1 MTKTSQCPSIADA
14 PLSAAARSVWAKSGF
29 DPKTGTYRP
38 LWSPLWLHLLDTA
51 AVARHLALNWYGP
64 TVPDL
69 LEREFA
75 DSTTGL
81 SPLEEFAALAAWMGA
96 THDIGKATPAFAQQV
111 PRLYDVM
118 QERGLRSAA
127 IDRNERWEAPHAVA
141 GQICLSN
148 WLIAEHGWTKRG
160 VRALA
165 SVVGA
170 HHGLPPT
177 LAKVNELINDLRP
190 NLFGAG
196 AWEQARAELL
206 DLVTTRT
213 GAFPLLPHWHGR
225 DWSQPFLVALSGL
238 VIVADWLASS
248 EVYFPTLPETDDAA
262 ALLPPSAH
270 AVRVETALQ
279 KLELPS
285 PWRPLDL
292 GDSPDELLQSRFSLP
307 DGARATEVQA
317 RAVATARTMELPGLM
332 VIQES
337 TGGGKTEA
345 ALMAAEVLG
354 ARSGRS
360 GVLFALPTQA
370 TTDAMFSRKLSWLR
384 RIQDAYTDRGAPS
397 SYSTNLL
404 HGRARLNK
412 EARPLRRTGYEI
424 KDRLLGSVGG
434 ESGISPLLPAPREIG
449 RDEPLPDLR
458 RGGKRKEVPH
468 PDVAITA
475 WFNGN
480 KKAMLSD
487 FVVTTVDH
495 LLFGAMRSPHLAMR
509 HLGLSRKVVIVDE
522 VHSYSTYMNVYLD
535 RALTWLASYGVPV
548 VLLSATLSQ
557 ERCGELAAAYQR
569 GLQLA
574 AGELPDDS
582 DSPLQLPI
590 GFPSLLS
597 VGAAN
602 LEAEDL
608 HSSGRQS
615 TTNVARLG
623 RDELVPLLVDKLS
636 DGGCALI
643 VRNTVKR
650 AQDTYLE
657 LKGVFGDDVSLHHAR
672 FTIAHRQERDKEL
685 LRKFGPPRS
694 EPQRPHRSIIVATQV
709 VEQSLDVDFDV
720 LITDLAPIDLVLQRM
735 GRLHR
740 HLRPR
745 PAKLANPTV
754 FVDYLPSTANSEP
767 SLEGG
772 ARAIYGDQDLLL
784 TAACLDRLIAE
795 GKPVTAPGDVRA
807 LIEEVYGETPCVPG
821 PWIELVNSARA
832 KWKEKAQFL
841 KGSAQ
846 SYLLTEPEV
855 DSTAGLIGWLDTHA
869 IADDEAGRAQVRD
882 GEDSLE
888 VILLEKRL
896 IGGQE
901 EYYTLPSAMAPPYP
915 VPTDR
920 VPEREVVEAMV
931 FSAVR
936 LPASF
941 SRGSCLDNSINELEK
956 WVQTE
961 WQHEPSLRGQL
972 FLLLTDGRATLAG
985 KTLKY
990 SPEFG
995 LMEAGSE

>member
-1 MTKTSQCPSIADA
+1 MTRSPEIPTAADA
-14 PLSAAARSVWAKSGF
+14 PLSAAARSVWAKSGY
-29 DPKTGTYRP
+29 DPASTRW
-38 LWSPLWLHLLDTA
+38 LPLWLHLLDTA

-64 TVPDL
+64 TVPDI

-81 SPLEEFAALAAWMGA
+81 PPLEEFAALAAWMGA

-118 QERGLRSAA
+118 QEAGLKSDV
-127 IDRNERWEAPHAVA
+127 IDRNERREAPHAVA

-148 WLIAEHGWTKRG
+148 WLNAAHGWTRRQT
-160 VRALA
+160 RALT
-165 SVVGA
+165 SVVGS

-177 LAKVNELINDLRP
+177 LAKVNELINGLRP
-190 NLFGAG
+190 HLFGAKT
-196 AWEQARAELL
+196 WEEARAEIL
-206 DLVTTRT
+206 DFVTTRT
-213 GAFPLLPHWHGR
+213 GATSLLSHWRGR
-225 DWSQPFLVALSGL
+225 EWSQPFLAALSGL

-248 EVYFPTLPETDDAA
+248 EVYFPTMPEMDDAA

-270 AVRVETALQ
+270 AVRVEAAVQ
-279 KLELPS
+279 KLELPT

-292 GDSPDELLQSRFSLP
+292 GESPDELLQSRFSLP
-307 DGARATEVQA
+307 DGARATDVQA
-317 RAVATARTMELPGLM
+317 RVVEAARTMELPGLM

-345 ALMAAEVLG
+345 ALMAAEVLA
-354 ARSGRS
+354 ARTGRS

-370 TTDAMFSRKLSWLR
+370 TADAMFARELAWLM
-384 RIQDAYTDRGAPS
+384 RIQEHYGERGAPS
-397 SYSTNLL
+397 SYSANLL

-412 EARPLRRTGYEI
+412 AARKLRRAGYEI
-424 KDRLLGSVGG
+424 RDRLLGSVGG
-434 ESGISPLLPAPREIG
+434 EIGLSPVMPTPQEVG

-458 RGGKRKEVPH
+458 HGGKRVALPH

-535 RALTWLASYGVPV
+535 RVLTWLANYGVPV

-557 ERCGELAAAYQR
+557 KRCGELAAAYGR
-569 GLQLA
+569 GIELA
-574 AGELPDDS
+574 AGELPDDV
-582 DSPLQLPI
+582 DSPPPTRI
-590 GFPSLLS
+590 GFPALLTIS
-597 VGAAN
+597 ATGSRT
-602 LEAEDL
+602 EDL
-608 HSSGRQS
+608 NSSGRQS
-615 TTNVARLG
+615 TTGVARLG
-623 RDELVPLLVDKLS
+623 KDCLVPLLDDKLS

-657 LKGVFGDDVSLHHAR
+657 LKAVFGDDVSLHHAR
-672 FTIAHRQERDKEL
+672 FTIAHRQERDRNL
-685 LRKFGPPRS
+685 LRAFGPPRS
-694 EPQRPHRSIIVATQV
+694 KPQRPHRSIVVATQV
-709 VEQSLDVDFDV
+709 VEQSLDVDFDL

-740 HLRPR
+740 HVRPR
-745 PAKLANPTV
+745 PPKLATPV
-754 FVDYLPSTANSEP
+754 AYVDYLPSTASSSP

-772 ARAIYGDQDLLL
+772 ARAIYGAQDLLL

-795 GKPVTAPGDVRA
+795 GKPVVVPDDVRT
-807 LIEEVYGETPCVPG
+807 LIEEVYGDTARVPAH
-821 PWIELVNSARA
+821 WVELVDSARA
-832 KWKEKAQFL
+832 EWNKKAQL
-841 KGSAQ
+841 LENSAH
-846 SYLLTEPEV
+846 SYLLAEPDV
-855 DSTAGLIGWLDTHA
+855 DNGAGLTGWLNTHA

-888 VILLEKRL
+888 VILLDKRL
-896 IGGQE
+896 VGGQE
-901 EYYTLPSAMAPPYP
+901 EYYTLPSSDVPACP

-920 VPEREVVEAMV
+920 VPEREVVEAMAL
-931 FSAVR
+931 SAVR
-936 LPASF
+936 LPFTF
-941 SRGSCLDNSINELEK
+941 SRGSLLDNSIAELEK

-961 WQHEPSLRGQL
+961 WQVEPALRGQL

-985 KTLKY
+985 KTLEY

-995 LMEAGSE
+995 LMEAGGE